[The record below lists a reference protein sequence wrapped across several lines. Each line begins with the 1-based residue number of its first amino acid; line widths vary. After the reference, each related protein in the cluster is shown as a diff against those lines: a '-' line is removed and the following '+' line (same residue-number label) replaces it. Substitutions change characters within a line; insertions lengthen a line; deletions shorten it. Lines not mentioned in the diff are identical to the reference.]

1 MSYKL
6 NKTDGSLL
14 VDLVDGKINTTAT
27 NLTLIGKNYQ
37 GFGEFINEN
46 FIKLLETFSNT
57 APPSNPLR
65 GQLWYDT
72 ASARLKIYDGTTFR
86 STDSTIYASSQPSNL
101 IEGDVFINGTT
112 DQLFFYNGT
121 GTVLV
126 GPKYTKTQLVTG
138 DVIET
143 IKDTTGQNKIISK
156 YYIGG
161 SLVGIHSKA
170 AFTPFPAI
178 TGFTSL
184 LVGFNIS
191 SVYSG
196 YRWNGIADR
205 ALRIEDELGNTYT
218 KDSFLSATGSDTT
231 TGIINFKNDGGIVI
245 GDDSDLTIR
254 ISGTTSTI
262 QNNLTNS
269 DLFINMRDGPESTY
283 NAMTFHA
290 SAKRIGM
297 FNASPAYSLDLTG
310 DMRITGNL
318 LVEGATTSL
327 DVATLRVE
335 DKQIELGVTS
345 DSTLLTEAAADDAGI
360 IVRVA
365 GDDKAWTWKQATN
378 AWTSSTNIDIEEPLG
393 WFGIDGVI
401 LLNRNT
407 LGSTVVNSS
416 LTNVGTL
423 TELTVDKFNFNNNRL
438 TVDLGGW
445 EIQTSGDISLVTQHK
460 ITNVKTP
467 VSARAVVVNPLLTED
482 DDQVVATKGY
492 VDDEIGALEKVFGI
506 DITGLGTGVTLQG
519 NVQTILDELF
529 PVTPAN
535 GTVAKIYGSST
546 TATTGIITV
555 NAGLNKSFVAVD
567 SAGVQNQ
574 SVLVDLSISDPT
586 GVSVTLTVARS
597 IIIFKVVAG
606 LWTWQSTTASAV

>member
-14 VDLVDGKINTTAT
+14 VDLVDGKISTTAT

-269 DLFINMRDGPESTY
+269 DLFINMRDGAGTY
-283 NAMTFHA
+283 NAMTFDA